1 MDNLKTLMGNAYH
14 ENLTIEEVDAFLTGK
29 KLADL
34 SSGSYVAK
42 DKFSKIEA
50 ELKEL
55 REATKDYEEVKK
67 QVETYQTKEK
77 ETTLK
82 QALVEAGIKDEFID
96 YIAFKVEKGEIAND
110 DKLVNNVKTYIKDKP
125 QFAKVAEADKPV
137 VKKTIETS
145 IGNGNDKPKTDNKA
159 INDALRSAVKR
170 VDIPQK

>member
-34 SSGSYVAK
+34 SSGNYVAK

-67 QVETYQTKEK
+67 QVETYQAKEK
-77 ETTLK
+77 EK
-82 QALVEAGIKDEFID
+82 
-96 YIAFKVEKGEIAND
+96 
-110 DKLVNNVKTYIKDKP
+110 
-125 QFAKVAEADKPV
+125 
-137 VKKTIETS
+137 
-145 IGNGNDKPKTDNKA
+145 
-159 INDALRSAVKR
+159 
-170 VDIPQK
+170 

>member
-1 MDNLKTLMGNAYH
+1 MGNAYH

-67 QVETYQTKEK
+67 QVETYQAKEK

-125 QFAKVAEADKPV
+125 QFAKVAENRKTNPLSKKPLKLQSV
-137 VKKTIETS
+137 MATINQNLITKRLMMLYDQRLNELIFRKK
-145 IGNGNDKPKTDNKA
+145 
-159 INDALRSAVKR
+159 
-170 VDIPQK
+170 

>member
-34 SSGSYVAK
+34 SSGGYVAK

-67 QVETYQTKEK
+67 QVETYQAKEK

-82 QALVEAGIKDEFID
+82 QALAEAGIKDEFID

-110 DKLVNNVKTYIKDKP
+110 DKLVNM
-125 QFAKVAEADKPV
+125 
-137 VKKTIETS
+137 
-145 IGNGNDKPKTDNKA
+145 
-159 INDALRSAVKR
+159 
-170 VDIPQK
+170 

>member
-34 SSGSYVAK
+34 SSGGYVAK

-67 QVETYQTKEK
+67 QVETYQAKEK

-82 QALVEAGIKDEFID
+82 QALAEAGIKDEFID

-110 DKLVNNVKTYIKDKP
+110 DKLVDNVKTYIKDKP
-125 QFAKVAEADKPV
+125 QFAKVEKPV

-145 IGNGNDKPKTDNKA
+145 IGNGDDKPKPDNKA
-159 INDALRSAVKR
+159 INDALRSAIKR
-170 VDIPQK
+170 IDIPQK